1 MRNVWAVY
9 RKEMMQYFRSPIAY
23 FVVSVFLIGTGYFFS
38 FNIFFTGIATMT
50 ETLQSMGLLLL
61 LLSLIHI

>member
-23 FVVSVFLIGTGYFFS
+23 FVVSVFLIGTGSVSY
-38 FNIFFTGIATMT
+38 THL
-50 ETLQSMGLLLL
+50 TLPTRS
-61 LLSLIHI
+61 